1 MEVEIQDL
9 ATGVVIASPEDPV
22 IEVIAGMTHLKRLY
36 LTVITGDDLYDNDD
50 KAIVEQRIRSRLP
63 DCDVTIH
70 FLPSVD

>member
-1 MEVEIQDL
+1 
-9 ATGVVIASPEDPV
+9 
-22 IEVIAGMTHLKRLY
+22 MTHLKRLY